1 MKTKQMWTSMAENL
15 QALAQGRKNPPST
28 FSSIT
33 DGFQLKKPAMFE
45 RDPIPLPFD
54 MKYNTELNLKAVI
67 DSIGGKRYQLG
78 EEAQD
83 ALLTDMPKVQKA
95 LNHAYSIYENV
106 PKSFY
111 VNRLYIARSRKL

>member
-1 MKTKQMWTSMAENL
+1 
-15 QALAQGRKNPPST
+15 
-28 FSSIT
+28 
-33 DGFQLKKPAMFE
+33 MFE